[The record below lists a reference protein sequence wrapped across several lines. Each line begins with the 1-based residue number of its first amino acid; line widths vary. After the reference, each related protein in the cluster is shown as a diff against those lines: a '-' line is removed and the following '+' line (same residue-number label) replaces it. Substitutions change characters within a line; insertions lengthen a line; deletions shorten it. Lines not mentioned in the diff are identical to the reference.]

1 MRSDGDFVVLL
12 FCFCLRGEGANEV
25 WRDLMGFWGDGDFIK
40 CRWEVVVV
48 CEVGLGFDEGFCV

>member
-1 MRSDGDFVVLL
+1 
-12 FCFCLRGEGANEV
+12 
-25 WRDLMGFWGDGDFIK
+25 MGFWGDGDFIK